1 MDSLVIFILIVI
13 VIIGL
18 KVVLKINKK
27 QILKIAEND
36 KLNKIVQKLPDNISI
51 CKDIL
56 KKLKNENVKIE
67 EEENTN
73 CFYFIATNKIILN
86 KEKNYFVRIQTIAHE
101 CIHSIQ
107 DKKILWFNYI
117 FSNLL
122 NLFFIILIIL
132 EITGVIQNTILFTG
146 IFLIL
151 ILIQYSVRSTL
162 EINAMTKAKYLA
174 CEYLKEQNIKEVKEI
189 ANKYEMLNKAG
200 IKYTCFQLLSSK
212 LFMVFI
218 YLIISIIL
226 NLVK

>member
-1 MDSLVIFILIVI
+1 MEELIVLIVI
-13 VIIGL
+13 IISIL
-18 KVVLKINKK
+18 VLKIVFKANAKEIK
-27 QILKIAEND
+27 DIAND
-36 KLNKIVQKLPDNISI
+36 EKLNNITKTLPSNKEI
-51 CKDIL
+51 CKTIL
-56 KKLKNENVKIE
+56 KKLNNEDVEIE

-174 CEYLKEQNIKEVKEI
+174 CEYLKEQNIKETNEI
-189 ANKYEMLNKAG
+189 ANKYEELNKAG

-212 LFMVFI
+212 LFMLFI

-226 NLVK
+226 NFIK

>member
-1 MDSLVIFILIVI
+1 MEELIILIVI
-13 VIIGL
+13 IISII
-18 KVVLKINKK
+18 VLKKVFKANVKEIKD
-27 QILKIAEND
+27 IAND
-36 KLNKIVQKLPDNISI
+36 EKLNNITKTLPSNKEI
-51 CKDIL
+51 CKTIL
-56 KKLKNENVKIE
+56 KKLNNEDVEIE

-107 DKKILWFNYI
+107 DKKMLWFNYI

-174 CEYLKEQNIKEVKEI
+174 CEYLKEQNIKETNEI
-189 ANKYEMLNKAG
+189 ANKYEELNKAG

-212 LFMVFI
+212 LFMLFI

-226 NLVK
+226 NFIK

>member
-86 KEKNYFVRIQTIAHE
+86 KDSKYFTRVQTIAHE

-107 DKKILWFNYI
+107 NK
-117 FSNLL
+117 
-122 NLFFIILIIL
+122 
-132 EITGVIQNTILFTG
+132 
-146 IFLIL
+146 
-151 ILIQYSVRSTL
+151 
-162 EINAMTKAKYLA
+162 
-174 CEYLKEQNIKEVKEI
+174 NI
-189 ANKYEMLNKAG
+189 
-200 IKYTCFQLLSSK
+200 
-212 LFMVFI
+212 
-218 YLIISIIL
+218 
-226 NLVK
+226 

>member
-1 MDSLVIFILIVI
+1 MEELIFLIIIIISIIL
-13 VIIGL
+13 
-18 KVVLKINKK
+18 LKIVFKANVKEIKEIAKDEEINNITKNLPSNK
-27 QILKIAEND
+27 E
-36 KLNKIVQKLPDNISI
+36 I
-51 CKDIL
+51 CKEIL
-56 KKLKNENVKIE
+56 KKLNNKDVEIE

-86 KEKNYFVRIQTIAHE
+86 KENRYFVRVQTIAHE

-107 DKKILWFNYI
+107 DKKMMWFNYI

-122 NLFFIILIIL
+122 NLFFIVLIIL
-132 EITGVIQNTILFTG
+132 EITGVIQNTMLFAG

-174 CEYLKEQNIKEVKEI
+174 CEYLKEKNIKKVNEI

-200 IKYTCFQLLSSK
+200 IKYTCFLLLRSK

-218 YLIISIIL
+218 YFIISIVL
-226 NLVK
+226 NIIK

>member
-1 MDSLVIFILIVI
+1 MEELIILIVI
-13 VIIGL
+13 IISII
-18 KVVLKINKK
+18 VLKKVFKANVKEIKD
-27 QILKIAEND
+27 IAND
-36 KLNKIVQKLPDNISI
+36 EKLNNITKTLPSNKEI
-51 CKDIL
+51 CKTIL
-56 KKLKNENVKIE
+56 KKLNNENVEI

-86 KEKNYFVRIQTIAHE
+86 KENSYFVRIQTIAHE

-107 DKKILWFNYI
+107 DKKMLWFNYI

-122 NLFFIILIIL
+122 NLFFIVLIIL
-132 EITGVIQNTILFTG
+132 EVTGVIQNTILFAG

-174 CEYLKEQNIKEVKEI
+174 CEYLKEKNIKEINEI
-189 ANKYEMLNKAG
+189 ADKYEMLNKAG

-212 LFMVFI
+212 LFMVVI
-218 YLIISIIL
+218 YLVISIIL
-226 NLVK
+226 NFIK

>member
-1 MDSLVIFILIVI
+1 MNELIILI
-13 VIIGL
+13 IIIMAIILCRIILG
-18 KVVLKINKK
+18 VNKK
-27 QILKIAEND
+27 KILEIAENK
-36 KLNKIVQKLPDNISI
+36 KLNKITENLPDNLGI
-51 CKDIL
+51 CKEIL
-56 KKLKNENVKIE
+56 RKLKNENIKIE
-67 EEENTN
+67 EDNNTN

>member
-1 MDSLVIFILIVI
+1 MEELIILIVI
-13 VIIGL
+13 IISII
-18 KVVLKINKK
+18 VLKKVFKANAKEIKD
-27 QILKIAEND
+27 IAND
-36 KLNKIVQKLPDNISI
+36 EKLNNITKTLPSNKEI
-51 CKDIL
+51 CKTIL
-56 KKLKNENVKIE
+56 KKLNNENVEIE

-86 KEKNYFVRIQTIAHE
+86 KENSFFVRIQTIAHE

-107 DKKILWFNYI
+107 DKKMLWFNYI

-132 EITGVIQNTILFTG
+132 EITGVIQNTILFVG
-146 IFLIL
+146 IFFIL

-174 CEYLKEQNIKEVKEI
+174 CEYLKEQNIKETNEI
-189 ANKYEMLNKAG
+189 ANKYEELNKAG

-212 LFMVFI
+212 LFMLFI

-226 NLVK
+226 NFIK